1 MGSLRIAA
9 VVGDLYH
16 PSEPMVRMLEAC
28 LHGMPAELEPYTDT
42 LKLPWE
48 RPGEYA
54 CLVVAREAKASPG
67 SPDTSWISE
76 EMERNIAGFVQS
88 GGALVALH
96 SGLALYGFAGPYGRT
111 VRGSFLF
118 HPEEHPK
125 YTVRPVGAG
134 HSIGAG
140 LREFELRDEMYFV
153 RVDSRETA
161 VFLEVS
167 SPDYGTSAA
176 AWAHEAGKGR
186 VFCFTPGHTEDT
198 LSDSNY
204 RSVVRAGLSWAL
216 GAAQAPSD
224 KLRGMSP
231 AFLPRGA
238 RSRGLFPRSLS

>member
-1 MGSLRIAA
+1 MGRLRIAA

-16 PSEPMVRMLEAC
+16 PSEPVVRMLEAC
-28 LHGMPAELEPYTDT
+28 VSGMPATLEPYTDP
-42 LKLPWE
+42 LKLTCD
-48 RPGEYA
+48 RLGEYA

-76 EMERNIAGFVQS
+76 EMEREIEGFVRS

-96 SGLALYGFAGPYGRT
+96 AGLALYGLAGPYGRT

-118 HPEEHPK
+118 HPEEHPR
-125 YTVRPVGAG
+125 YAVRPVGAG

-140 LREFELRDEMYFV
+140 LREFGLRDEMYFV

-176 AWAHEAGKGR
+176 AWAHSAGKGR
-186 VFCFTPGHTEDT
+186 VFCFTPGHTEET
-198 LSDSNY
+198 LSDANY
-204 RSVVRAGLSWAL
+204 RGVVRSGLSWAL
-216 GAAQAPSD
+216 GA
-224 KLRGMSP
+224 GV
-231 AFLPRGA
+231 
-238 RSRGLFPRSLS
+238 